1 MKKTNAIRELDK
13 ERIPYKIIE
22 YEVDENDV
30 SAIAVSIR
38 TGQDITNIFK
48 TLVLLDEKKEM
59 VIACIPG
66 ADNIDLK
73 KLAKLVN
80 TKKVEM
86 IPMKDLFAMT
96 GYVRGGCSPI
106 GIKRKHR
113 TYMHKSALSRD
124 KILLSGGLKGIQVE
138 INPKDLINYLNII
151 IGDIV
156 V

>member
-13 ERIPYKIIE
+13 EKIPYRIIE

-30 SAIAVSIR
+30 SAIAVSIKL
-38 TGQDITNIFK
+38 GQDITNIFK

-73 KLAKLVN
+73 KLAKLAN
-80 TKKVEM
+80 TKKIEM
-86 IPMKDLFAMT
+86 IPMKDLFPMT

-113 TYMHKSALSRD
+113 TYMHKSAISKD
-124 KILLSGGLKGIQVE
+124 KILLSGGLKGIQIE
-138 INPKDLINYLNII
+138 IDPQNLINYLNIT